1 MLRIVAG
8 LRSKPGSRD
17 SVREPTGCPSR
28 IYCSTRSRRRVC
40 ARSSRMSRGLSLVIG
55 PGCDNVEPALSDQH
69 ASNGFPPLSR
79 KQTMPREFRTVAL
92 WGRLGD
98 DSVAEPAQ
106 QVLSHLRQ
114 RGITV
119 LAAITSDPTRELKD
133 ATHVDER
140 ELAAKADLIVAIGG
154 DGTLLHAARNVAG
167 REVPL
172 VGINRGRLGF
182 LTDVSPEH
190 LRDALDAIL
199 AGNYLAERRLTL
211 AARLGKQAAGALFA
225 LNDIVLQK
233 GDTGRLLDF
242 TTEVD
247 NVYVNNHRGDGLI
260 VATPTGST
268 AYALSCGGPIIQ
280 PNVDALVM
288 VPICPHTLS
297 DRPLVLPSSSEI
309 RVTLDNAGGSE
320 AHVVCD
326 GESLARMAAGDVLTI
341 SLAKQAVTLLHP
353 REYNYYELLRS
364 KLNWGRA
371 SRANR

>member
-1 MLRIVAG
+1 
-8 LRSKPGSRD
+8 
-17 SVREPTGCPSR
+17 
-28 IYCSTRSRRRVC
+28 
-40 ARSSRMSRGLSLVIG
+40 
-55 PGCDNVEPALSDQH
+55 
-69 ASNGFPPLSR
+69 
-79 KQTMPREFRTVAL
+79 MPRQFKTVAL
-92 WGRLGD
+92 WGRLGER
-98 DSVAEPAQ
+98 SVMEPAR
-106 QVLSHLRQ
+106 QVLTHLRK

-119 LAAITSDPTRELKD
+119 LAAITSDPTRELDD

-140 ELAAKADLIVAIGG
+140 EVAKRADLVIAIGG
-154 DGTLLHAARNVAG
+154 DGTLLHAARNVAA
-167 REVPL
+167 RNVPL

-182 LTDVSPEH
+182 LTDVTPEH
-190 LRDALDAIL
+190 LREALNAIL
-199 AGNYLAERRLTL
+199 AGKYLAERRLTL
-211 AARLGKQAAGALFA
+211 AAQLGKRAKGSSFA
-225 LNDIVLQK
+225 LNDVVLQK

-247 NVYVNNHRGDGLI
+247 NVYVNTHRGDGLI

-326 GESLARMAAGDVLTI
+326 GESVARMAAGDVLTI
-341 SLAKQAVTLLHP
+341 SLAKQPITLLHP

-371 SRANR
+371 SRDQPNGRR

>member
-1 MLRIVAG
+1 
-8 LRSKPGSRD
+8 
-17 SVREPTGCPSR
+17 
-28 IYCSTRSRRRVC
+28 
-40 ARSSRMSRGLSLVIG
+40 
-55 PGCDNVEPALSDQH
+55 
-69 ASNGFPPLSR
+69 
-79 KQTMPREFRTVAL
+79 MPRQFKTVAL
-92 WGRLGD
+92 WGRLGER
-98 DSVAEPAQ
+98 SVMEPAR
-106 QVLSHLRQ
+106 QVLTHLRK

-119 LAAITSDPTRELKD
+119 LAAITSDPTRELAD

-140 ELAAKADLIVAIGG
+140 EVAKRADLVIAIGG
-154 DGTLLHAARNVAG
+154 DGTLLHAARNVAA
-167 REVPL
+167 RNVPL

-182 LTDVSPEH
+182 LTDVTPEH
-190 LRDALDAIL
+190 LREALNAIL
-199 AGNYLAERRLTL
+199 AGKYLAERRLTL
-211 AARLGKQAAGALFA
+211 AAQLGKRAKSSSFA
-225 LNDIVLQK
+225 LNDVVLQK

-247 NVYVNNHRGDGLI
+247 NVYVNTHRGDGLI

-326 GESLARMAAGDVLTI
+326 GESVARMAAGDVLTI
-341 SLAKQAVTLLHP
+341 SLAKQPITLLHP

-371 SRANR
+371 SRDQPNGRR

>member
-1 MLRIVAG
+1 
-8 LRSKPGSRD
+8 
-17 SVREPTGCPSR
+17 
-28 IYCSTRSRRRVC
+28 
-40 ARSSRMSRGLSLVIG
+40 
-55 PGCDNVEPALSDQH
+55 
-69 ASNGFPPLSR
+69 
-79 KQTMPREFRTVAL
+79 MPRQFKTVAL
-92 WGRLGD
+92 WGRLGER
-98 DSVAEPAQ
+98 SVTEPAL
-106 QVLSHLRQ
+106 QVLSQLRE

-119 LAAITSDPTRELKD
+119 LVAITSDPARELAG

-140 ELAAKADLIVAIGG
+140 EAATRADLVIAIGG
-154 DGTLLHAARNVAG
+154 DGTMLHAARNVAG
-167 REVPL
+167 RDVPL

-182 LTDVSPEH
+182 LTDVSPEQ

-199 AGNYLAERRLTL
+199 EGNYLAERRLTL
-211 AARLGKQAAGALFA
+211 TARVGTRQAGTLFA

-247 NVYVNNHRGDGLI
+247 DVYVNTHRGDGLI

-268 AYALSCGGPIIQ
+268 AYALSCSGPIIQ
-280 PNVDALVM
+280 PNVDALVL

-326 GESLARMAAGDVLTI
+326 GESLARMAAGDVLTVA
-341 SLAKQAVTLLHP
+341 LAKQPVTLLHP

-371 SRANR
+371 SRDRQNGHR

>member
-1 MLRIVAG
+1 
-8 LRSKPGSRD
+8 
-17 SVREPTGCPSR
+17 
-28 IYCSTRSRRRVC
+28 
-40 ARSSRMSRGLSLVIG
+40 
-55 PGCDNVEPALSDQH
+55 
-69 ASNGFPPLSR
+69 
-79 KQTMPREFRTVAL
+79 MPRQFKTVAL
-92 WGRLGD
+92 WGRLGER
-98 DSVAEPAQ
+98 SVTEPAL
-106 QVLSHLRQ
+106 QVLSQLRE

-119 LAAITSDPTRELKD
+119 LVAITSDPARELAG

-140 ELAAKADLIVAIGG
+140 EAATRADLVIAIGG
-154 DGTLLHAARNVAG
+154 DGTMLHAARNVAG
-167 REVPL
+167 RDVPL

-182 LTDVSPEH
+182 LTDVSPEQ
-190 LRDALDAIL
+190 LRDALDAII

-211 AARLGKQAAGALFA
+211 TARVGTQQAGTLFA

-247 NVYVNNHRGDGLI
+247 DVYVNTHRGDGLI

-268 AYALSCGGPIIQ
+268 AYALSCSGPIIQ
-280 PNVDALVM
+280 PNVDALVL

-309 RVTLDNAGGSE
+309 RVTLDNSGGSE

-326 GESLARMAAGDVLTI
+326 GESLARMSAGDVLTVT
-341 SLAKQAVTLLHP
+341 LAKQPVTLLHP

-371 SRANR
+371 SRDRQNGRR

>member
-1 MLRIVAG
+1 
-8 LRSKPGSRD
+8 
-17 SVREPTGCPSR
+17 
-28 IYCSTRSRRRVC
+28 
-40 ARSSRMSRGLSLVIG
+40 MSR
-55 PGCDNVEPALSDQH
+55 
-69 ASNGFPPLSR
+69 
-79 KQTMPREFRTVAL
+79 EFKTVAL
-92 WGRLGD
+92 WGRLGER
-98 DSVAEPAQ
+98 SVMEPAL
-106 QVLSHLRQ
+106 QVLSQLSK

-119 LAAITSDPTRELKD
+119 LASITSDPKRELKG
-133 ATHVDER
+133 ATFVDER
-140 ELAAKADLIVAIGG
+140 EAAARADLVIAIGG

-167 REVPL
+167 RDVPL

-182 LTDVSPEH
+182 LTDVSPEQIG
-190 LRDALDAIL
+190 DALEAIL

-211 AARLGKQAAGALFA
+211 AARVGKRDTGALFA

-260 VATPTGST
+260 IATPTGST
-268 AYALSCGGPIIQ
+268 AYALSCSGPIIQ

-297 DRPLVLPSSSEI
+297 DRPLVLASSSEI

-326 GESLARMAAGDVLTI
+326 GESLARMSAGDILTV
-341 SLAKQAVTLLHP
+341 SLAKQPVTLLHP

-371 SRANR
+371 SRDKANGRR

>member
-1 MLRIVAG
+1 
-8 LRSKPGSRD
+8 
-17 SVREPTGCPSR
+17 
-28 IYCSTRSRRRVC
+28 
-40 ARSSRMSRGLSLVIG
+40 
-55 PGCDNVEPALSDQH
+55 
-69 ASNGFPPLSR
+69 
-79 KQTMPREFRTVAL
+79 MPRQFKTVAL
-92 WGRLGD
+92 WGRLGER
-98 DSVAEPAQ
+98 SVMEPAR
-106 QVLSHLRQ
+106 QVLTHLRK

-119 LAAITSDPTRELKD
+119 LAAITSDPTRELTD

-140 ELAAKADLIVAIGG
+140 EVAKRADLVIAIGG
-154 DGTLLHAARNVAG
+154 DGTLLHAARNVAA
-167 REVPL
+167 RNVPL

-182 LTDVSPEH
+182 LTDVTPEH
-190 LRDALDAIL
+190 LREALNAIL
-199 AGNYLAERRLTL
+199 AGKYLAERRLTL
-211 AARLGKQAAGALFA
+211 AAQLGKRAKGSSFA
-225 LNDIVLQK
+225 LNDVVLQK

-247 NVYVNNHRGDGLI
+247 NVYVNTHRGDGLI

-326 GESLARMAAGDVLTI
+326 GESVARMAAGDVLTI
-341 SLAKQAVTLLHP
+341 SLAKQPITLLHP

-371 SRANR
+371 SRDQPNGRR

>member
-1 MLRIVAG
+1 
-8 LRSKPGSRD
+8 
-17 SVREPTGCPSR
+17 
-28 IYCSTRSRRRVC
+28 
-40 ARSSRMSRGLSLVIG
+40 
-55 PGCDNVEPALSDQH
+55 
-69 ASNGFPPLSR
+69 
-79 KQTMPREFRTVAL
+79 MPREFKTVAL
-92 WGRLGD
+92 WGRLGER
-98 DSVAEPAQ
+98 SVTEPAR
-106 QVLSHLRQ
+106 QVLSHLRK

-119 LAAITSDPTRELKD
+119 LASITSDPTRELAD

-140 ELAAKADLIVAIGG
+140 EAAKRADLVIAIGG
-154 DGTLLHAARNVAG
+154 DGTLLHAARNVAA
-167 REVPL
+167 RNVPL

-182 LTDVSPEH
+182 LTDVTPEH
-190 LRDALDAIL
+190 LRVALDAIL
-199 AGNYLAERRLTL
+199 KGNYLAERRLTL
-211 AARLGKQAAGALFA
+211 AARLRKRAKVSLFA

-247 NVYVNNHRGDGLI
+247 DVYVNTHRGDGLI

-326 GESLARMAAGDVLTI
+326 GESLARMSAGDALTI
-341 SLAKQAVTLLHP
+341 SLSKQPVTLLHP

-371 SRANR
+371 SRGQSNGRR

>member
-1 MLRIVAG
+1 
-8 LRSKPGSRD
+8 
-17 SVREPTGCPSR
+17 
-28 IYCSTRSRRRVC
+28 
-40 ARSSRMSRGLSLVIG
+40 
-55 PGCDNVEPALSDQH
+55 
-69 ASNGFPPLSR
+69 
-79 KQTMPREFRTVAL
+79 MPRQFKTVAL
-92 WGRLGD
+92 WGRLGER
-98 DSVAEPAQ
+98 SVMEPAR
-106 QVLSHLRQ
+106 QVLTHLRK

-119 LAAITSDPTRELKD
+119 LAAITSDPTRELTD

-140 ELAAKADLIVAIGG
+140 EVAKRADLVIAIGG
-154 DGTLLHAARNVAG
+154 DGTLLHAARNVAA
-167 REVPL
+167 RDVPL

-182 LTDVSPEH
+182 LTDVTPEH
-190 LRDALDAIL
+190 LREALNAIL
-199 AGNYLAERRLTL
+199 AGKYLAERRLTL
-211 AARLGKQAAGALFA
+211 AARLGKRAKGSSFA
-225 LNDIVLQK
+225 LNDVVLQK

-247 NVYVNNHRGDGLI
+247 NVYVNTHRGDGLI

-326 GESLARMAAGDVLTI
+326 GESVARMAAGDVLTI
-341 SLAKQAVTLLHP
+341 SLAKQPITLLHP

-371 SRANR
+371 SRDQPNGRR

>member
-1 MLRIVAG
+1 
-8 LRSKPGSRD
+8 
-17 SVREPTGCPSR
+17 
-28 IYCSTRSRRRVC
+28 
-40 ARSSRMSRGLSLVIG
+40 
-55 PGCDNVEPALSDQH
+55 
-69 ASNGFPPLSR
+69 
-79 KQTMPREFRTVAL
+79 MPREFRTVAL
-92 WGRLGD
+92 WGRLGEH
-98 DSVAEPAQ
+98 SVTEPALE
-106 QVLSHLRQ
+106 VLSHLRQ

-119 LAAITSDPTRELKD
+119 LVSTSSDAKRELD
-133 ATHVDER
+133 GATHVDER
-140 ELAAKADLIVAIGG
+140 EIAERADLVIAIGG
-154 DGTLLHAARNVAG
+154 DGTLLHAARNVAE

-190 LRDALDAIL
+190 MQGALDAIL
-199 AGNYLAERRLTL
+199 AGNYLSERRLML
-211 AARLGKQAAGALFA
+211 AAALDDRTEAGSLFG

-233 GDTGRLLDF
+233 GFTGRLLDF

-247 NVYVNNHRGDGLI
+247 GAYVNTHRGDGLI

-268 AYALSCGGPIIQ
+268 AYALSCSGPIIQ

-297 DRPLVLPSSSEI
+297 DRPLVLPSASRI
-309 RVTLDNAGGSE
+309 RVTLDHAGGSD

-326 GESLARMAAGDVLTI
+326 GEALARLAAGDSLTI
-341 SLAKQAVTLLHP
+341 TLAKQSVTLLHP

-371 SRANR
+371 SRDRPNVSR

>member
-1 MLRIVAG
+1 
-8 LRSKPGSRD
+8 
-17 SVREPTGCPSR
+17 
-28 IYCSTRSRRRVC
+28 
-40 ARSSRMSRGLSLVIG
+40 
-55 PGCDNVEPALSDQH
+55 
-69 ASNGFPPLSR
+69 
-79 KQTMPREFRTVAL
+79 MPRQFKTVAL
-92 WGRLGD
+92 WGRLGE
-98 DSVAEPAQ
+98 DSVTEPARQ
-106 QVLSHLRQ
+106 ILSHLRKH
-114 RGITV
+114 GITV
-119 LAAITSDPTRELKD
+119 LASITSDPTRALEG

-140 ELAAKADLIVAIGG
+140 EAAARADLVIAIGG
-154 DGTLLHAARNVAG
+154 DGTLLHAARNVAA
-167 REVPL
+167 RAVPL

-190 LRDALDAIL
+190 LDEALDAIL

-211 AARLGKQAAGALFA
+211 AARLGQRAPGALFA

-309 RVTLDNAGGSE
+309 RVTLDNAGDSD

-326 GESLARMAAGDVLTI
+326 GESLARMAEGDVLTI

-371 SRANR
+371 NRANR